1 MTLSKSIALQFHDL
15 KDKLKSAGINK
26 KPEQYVHDAL
36 VNSLMFAFFLT
47 ILAIFLIIKFNF
59 DILIGAVVFVVAY
72 IIFFFLLMKRL
83 DIEINKRAREIDKDV
98 LFAGRFLLV
107 KINSGKPLINSIIDA
122 SNSYG
127 VASKYFKEIVRDID
141 LGTPMED
148 ALHNAYKNTPSK
160 KFKKILFQINNALK
174 IGVDVSVPLEA
185 ALDEITQDQLVEI
198 QRYGRKL
205 NSLTMFY
212 MLAAI
217 VVPSLGITLFS
228 VVASMVSI
236 VIDMKMF
243 IIVLFFLIFIQLIFL
258 SIFRSIRPNLNL

>member
-1 MTLSKSIALQFHDL
+1 
-15 KDKLKSAGINK
+15 
-26 KPEQYVHDAL
+26 
-36 VNSLMFAFFLT
+36 
-47 ILAIFLIIKFNF
+47 
-59 DILIGAVVFVVAY
+59 
-72 IIFFFLLMKRL
+72 MKRL

>member
-59 DILIGAVVFVVAY
+59 DIAIGAVVFVVAY

>member
-1 MTLSKSIALQFHDL
+1 M
-15 KDKLKSAGINK
+15 
-26 KPEQYVHDAL
+26 
-36 VNSLMFAFFLT
+36 
-47 ILAIFLIIKFNF
+47 
-59 DILIGAVVFVVAY
+59 
-72 IIFFFLLMKRL
+72 
-83 DIEINKRAREIDKDV
+83 
-98 LFAGRFLLV
+98 
-107 KINSGKPLINSIIDA
+107 
-122 SNSYG
+122 
-127 VASKYFKEIVRDID
+127 
-141 LGTPMED
+141 
-148 ALHNAYKNTPSK
+148 HNAYKNTPSK

>member
-15 KDKLKSAGINK
+15 KDKLKSACINK